1 MTANEISQIKKK
13 LKRGI
18 PEGEIKNDLKSQ
30 GYSDAEI
37 SEIFKPKLY
46 DMRSWYLGFGIIFC
60 ILGLWLFFSNGSRL
74 LLVASAAMFVFYYFE
89 RQKIQKQRSK

>member
-1 MTANEISQIKKK
+1 MTADEISQIKKK

-18 PEGEIKNDLKSQ
+18 PEGEIKNDLKNQ

-46 DMRSWYLGFGIIFC
+46 DMRSWYLCFGIIFC
-60 ILGLWLFFSNGSRL
+60 ILGFWIFFSKGSRL
-74 LLVASAAMFVFYYFE
+74 LLVASATMFVFYYFE
-89 RQKIQKQRSK
+89 RQKLAKQRSK